1 LLILLKTVS
10 LLHDWAMARET
21 CRIKDLAP
29 LHPAFPQSYPQK
41 SGIVEKQKQNQ
52 GLGDLS

>member
-1 LLILLKTVS
+1 LILLKAVS
-10 LLHDWAMARET
+10 LLHDWAMRREA
-21 CRIKDLAP
+21 CRINDLAP
-29 LHPAFPQSYPQK
+29 LRRAFPQSYPQK